1 MGGGGPLYNGQKS
14 ENPLFRA
21 RRRLIEC
28 ENRVPSFRQWGT
40 TRSTRFTT
48 GNGRRK
54 REGGRGRGRRKEK
67 VARRSNFHQ
76 GKCRFHRVVRVTSNL
91 RVTWN
96 RFPDAMSVARSL
108 HEQTRG
114 RGKGKGDAR
123 TDAFNFR
130 VIDERSTPFKRAEN
144 HGLEICRDP
153 EIRG

>member
-1 MGGGGPLYNGQKS
+1 MRERGLNGGPLHKGQKS

-40 TRSTRFTT
+40 TRSTRFTM
-48 GNGRRK
+48 GNRRGERERE
-54 REGGRGRGRRKEK
+54 REGAEGGKKK
-67 VARRSNFHQ
+67 VARRGATWSNFHQ

-108 HEQTRG
+108 HEQTRE
-114 RGKGKGDAR
+114 RGGETHAPMHL
-123 TDAFNFR
+123 TC
-130 VIDERSTPFKRAEN
+130 E
-144 HGLEICRDP
+144 
-153 EIRG
+153 

>member
-1 MGGGGPLYNGQKS
+1 MKTVFRLFDNG
-14 ENPLFRA
+14 ERHA
-21 RRRLIEC
+21 RRG
-28 ENRVPSFRQWGT
+28 S
-40 TRSTRFTT
+40 
-48 GNGRRK
+48 RREMDGEK
-54 REGGRGRGRRKEK
+54 EWEGEGGEGGKKK

-114 RGKGKGDAR
+114 RGKGRGDAR